1 MSKKKIPYALLL
13 LSIFITTFLWDKILI
28 NSNESQTFGVY
39 KDNNYHPINEI
50 LRFIFYISLPLIIFF
65 ISFYKIEKKNCYQ
78 IKELFFYKKETFLKK
93 DNILSY
99 YILISLILLIF
110 LEFLSIDFINL
121 HKDVDHFH
129 DGVYLSASNNFFF
142 KNGLW
147 SSSFVEYGLINFDSI
162 LIWSIF
168 DTKSIGSAKLLKY
181 LYLLLNK
188 CIVVLIIYN
197 FSRFFFRDKKI
208 QTIFFLIISLFSI
221 TLVDYIQFE
230 ASEFPSRILILLIFQ
245 FLFFKVLTEN
255 KNWPLK
261 SFLLGFTSSISILW
275 TLDMGIFINLLLIF
289 IIIFLIIR
297 KDFKRIKFIL
307 FGLSIG
313 FLSLIYIIGLNEIL
327 YLLETFY
334 FMITNVDQAS
344 GLIYP
349 TPFLSGDARFT
360 KALLLYILNGVLL
373 IILCFKKDFKIPNSL
388 KIFLISFFISSI
400 LVFKQALTRSDTAH
414 IKAASGISYL
424 IFISIILF
432 FIFYFLKKN
441 NFSYNFFKN
450 LDKKISLN
458 ILSYLCIV
466 IYSIFLLE
474 INFKNIFSFKK
485 RVDIYI
491 DQKNESFLDN
501 ETIKLVDFYK
511 DISKNDNCV
520 QSITNQATLPFLINK
535 PSCTRYLSNWYN
547 VTHKHQKEFINELKS
562 KKPRILLYWSKLDVY
577 NFNDEKRI
585 PLIIQ
590 YIKSNYTTYNKT
602 DDWHFLIRK

>member
-373 IILCFKKDFKIPNSL
+373 IILCFKKDFEIPNSL

-450 LDKKISLN
+450 LNKKISLN

-590 YIKSNYTTYNKT
+590 YIKNNYTTYNKT

>member
-590 YIKSNYTTYNKT
+590 YIKNNYTTYNKT

>member
-373 IILCFKKDFKIPNSL
+373 IILCFKKDFEIPNSL

-450 LDKKISLN
+450 LNKKISLN

-491 DQKNESFLDN
+491 DQKNESFLDK